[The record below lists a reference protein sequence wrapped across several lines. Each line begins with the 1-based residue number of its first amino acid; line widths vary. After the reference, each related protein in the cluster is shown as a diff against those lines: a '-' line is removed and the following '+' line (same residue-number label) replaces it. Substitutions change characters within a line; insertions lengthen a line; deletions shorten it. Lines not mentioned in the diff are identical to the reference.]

1 MSACGKTIPSF
12 TSELLPSLD
21 SARSTTALARDT
33 IALVMSAAAPG
44 PKDASPITAA
54 LNRAV
59 LDALPFSDK
68 EDFDDVRR
76 GFLATLPEIEIK
88 NDQGRVVW
96 TLRDYTFLD
105 DEHAPATVNPSLW
118 RLARLNL
125 NHGLF
130 QVTDRIYQIRGFDV
144 SNMTLI
150 EGDRGLIVVDPLMS
164 TEVARAG
171 LELYTQHRGRRPVVA
186 VIYSHS
192 HTDHYGGVR
201 GVVDERDV
209 NAGRVEIWAPDRFMQ
224 EVVSE
229 TVLAGTAMVRRAQF
243 QFGPTLPKGPRGQ
256 VDTGLGKATSRGT
269 VTLIPP
275 TRIVKDPIETHRI
288 DGIEIV
294 FQLTPETEA
303 PAEMHMFHPGLR
315 ALNLAE
321 NATHNLHNIYPIRG
335 AQARDA
341 NAWAKY
347 LNEALDRFGRDADVA
362 FAQHHWPVWGNA
374 RVRDFLSRQR
384 DLYKFLH
391 DQTVRLMNHGE
402 KAAEIAERLALP
414 KSLASTWHVRG
425 YYGTLSHNAKSVYQR
440 YLGWYDANPANLNP
454 LPPVERGRKYVEYMG
469 GADAV
474 IGRARDDFAR
484 GEYRFVAEAMS
495 HVVFADPANAEA
507 RRLGADALEQLGYAA
522 ESATWRNAYLLGA
535 LELRQGVPATTA
547 RAPVSPDVVRAMSLD
562 LFFDYL
568 GVRIDG
574 EKAEGRRI
582 VVNWVFPDLDR
593 RYVANLEN
601 CALTYLADR
610 SSDTADATVTLER
623 AVLNT
628 VVLRELTFAD
638 AVARGLVRVEGDA
651 VKVAELFGLLDDFR
665 LMFEV
670 LEPRRSAG
678 P

>member
-1 MSACGKTIPSF
+1 
-12 TSELLPSLD
+12 
-21 SARSTTALARDT
+21 
-33 IALVMSAAAPG
+33 MSAAAPG

-150 EGDRGLIVVDPLMS
+150 EGDRALIVVDPLMS

>member
-1 MSACGKTIPSF
+1 
-12 TSELLPSLD
+12 
-21 SARSTTALARDT
+21 
-33 IALVMSAAAPG
+33 
-44 PKDASPITAA
+44 
-54 LNRAV
+54 
-59 LDALPFSDK
+59 
-68 EDFDDVRR
+68 
-76 GFLATLPEIEIK
+76 
-88 NDQGRVVW
+88 
-96 TLRDYTFLD
+96 
-105 DEHAPATVNPSLW
+105 
-118 RLARLNL
+118 
-125 NHGLF
+125 
-130 QVTDRIYQIRGFDV
+130 
-144 SNMTLI
+144 
-150 EGDRGLIVVDPLMS
+150 
-164 TEVARAG
+164 
-171 LELYTQHRGRRPVVA
+171 
-186 VIYSHS
+186 
-192 HTDHYGGVR
+192 
-201 GVVDERDV
+201 
-209 NAGRVEIWAPDRFMQ
+209 MQ

-269 VTLIPP
+269 VTLIAP
-275 TRIVKDPIETHRI
+275 TRIIKEPVETHRI

-347 LNEALDRFGRDADVA
+347 LNEALDRFGPDADVA

-374 RVRDFLSRQR
+374 RVRDFLGRQR
-384 DLYKFLH
+384 DLYKYLH
-391 DQTVRLMNHGE
+391 DQTARLMNHGY

-414 KSLASTWHVRG
+414 KSLGSTWHVRG

-440 YLGWYDANPANLNP
+440 YIGWYDANPANLNP

-469 GADAV
+469 GADAA
-474 IGRARDDFAR
+474 IRRAREDFAR

-495 HVVFADPANAEA
+495 HVVFADPANTEA

-535 LELRQGVPATTA
+535 LELRQGVSATIA

-568 GVRIDG
+568 GVRING
-574 EKAEGRRI
+574 EKAEGRHI
-582 VVNWVFPDLDR
+582 VVNWVFSDLDR
-593 RYVANLEN
+593 TYVANLEHS
-601 CALTYLADR
+601 ALTYLADR
-610 SSDTADATVTLER
+610 RSDRADATVTLER
-623 AVLNT
+623 AALNRL
-628 VVLRELTFAD
+628 VLRDVAFAD
-638 AVARGLVRVEGDA
+638 AVERGLVRVEGNAD
-651 VKVAELFGLLDDFR
+651 KVAELFALLDDFY

-670 LEPRRSAG
+670 VEPKRESRAAPGRPGS
-678 P
+678 